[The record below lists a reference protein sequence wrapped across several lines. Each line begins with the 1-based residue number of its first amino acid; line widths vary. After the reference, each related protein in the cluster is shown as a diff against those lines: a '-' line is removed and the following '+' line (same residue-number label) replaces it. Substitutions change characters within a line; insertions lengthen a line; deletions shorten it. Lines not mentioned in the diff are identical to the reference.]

1 MKRITMEHP
10 FNLLLLLLFSLLLV
24 FSFALI
30 TTLGNEHVQLIG
42 WVIMC
47 ITVLTII
54 FSIVVK
60 NKKWPYRKYQV
71 VCLDIDDNYQYFV
84 ILSDYTKNSL
94 EKYLVKYININYTGI
109 VLKELV
115 LVKEVSDETDI

>member
-10 FNLLLLLLFSLLLV
+10 FDLLLLLSFSLLLV
-24 FSFALI
+24 FSVALI
-30 TTLGNEHVQLIG
+30 TILGNEYVQPIG
-42 WVIMC
+42 WAIIC

-54 FSIVVK
+54 FSIVK

-84 ILSDYTKNSL
+84 ILSDYTKNRL
-94 EKYLVKYININYTGI
+94 EKHVVKYINRNYTGI
-109 VLKELV
+109 VLKEVV
-115 LVKEVSDETDI
+115 LVKEVSYETDI